1 MEYGFIDNYEK
12 KIMAQNKLQYIIET
26 HHEII
31 LDINDTSYYDSL
43 NDINGLVKDIYIF
56 GRKKLNLVGI
66 SNYGKSLYSDF
77 EDNIISSIQLNI
89 SNEYNLYDYYTIGN
103 DTFNNVAIY
112 NLNSPTPNGVWYKT
126 FSLNPYMI
134 QPSGFINMNPIRG
147 QNIAVIM
154 DDILNNAYYNSK
166 NNPYHLGTE
175 FKIIY
180 TKYNIMNVSEGN
192 IDLVFYN

>member
-1 MEYGFIDNYEK
+1 
-12 KIMAQNKLQYIIET
+12 MAQNRLQYIIET

-77 EDNIISSIQLNI
+77 EDNVISSIQLNI

-112 NLNSPTPNGVWYKT
+112 NLNSPLPNGVWYKT
-126 FSLNPYMI
+126 FSLNPYII
-134 QPSGFINMNPIRG
+134 QPSGFINMNHIRG
-147 QNIAVIM
+147 QNIAVKM
-154 DDILNNAYYNSK
+154 DDILNNEYYNSK